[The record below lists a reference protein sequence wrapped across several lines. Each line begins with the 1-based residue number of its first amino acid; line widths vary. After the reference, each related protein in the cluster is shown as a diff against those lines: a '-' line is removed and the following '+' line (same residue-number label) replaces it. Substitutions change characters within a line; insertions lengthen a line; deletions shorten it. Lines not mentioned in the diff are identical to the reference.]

1 MAGSCGSVNV
11 AGRHIRF
18 KIDTADSQLIHL
30 SISNRESRIASEQA
44 FMARHAQLKL
54 ATARS
59 AKALEEVET
68 DVDATVGDVGML
80 YLEQLK
86 LRKELLAMETTTHLT
101 QSVDSKEITLTPGEW
116 FTVPDVGLVSWIPA
130 AFNTAHTAHD
140 QTTKKRAL
148 GVAFE
153 KGTASFTF
161 SELDE

>member
-44 FMARHAQLKL
+44 FM